1 MTGTHDDFSK
11 GHAAT
16 DRYDGA
22 LAVGERRSDVLAH
35 VPVSSFFKWI
45 ADAAPVSERGGIV
58 QAAIGAGGAEI
69 ISVVRPAEFSMMAR

>member
-1 MTGTHDDFSK
+1 MKCRMTFGVGTI
-11 GHAAT
+11 
-16 DRYDGA
+16 
-22 LAVGERRSDVLAH
+22 LARRGIPVG
-35 VPVSSFFKWI
+35 SSFFKWI